1 MEDEAK
7 FDYKDFI
14 SKQKSYL
21 IAPAGYGKTHTIAE
35 CLKYTKGK
43 QLILTHTHAGVAS
56 IKEKIKKLNI
66 PYKNYK
72 VETISSYAQ
81 KYVFSFYKE
90 KLPEQEDKE
99 YFNFIIDKATELLK
113 IKLITRIVRN
123 TYTGLFVDEYQD
135 CTQRQ
140 HKFILALSDI
150 LPTHIVGD
158 PLQGIFGFKNEPI
171 INMED
176 KNEMGQF
183 LLNKTELKIPWRW
196 KKEEKYDLG
205 MVLKDIRGKLENN
218 EKIDLLLYK
227 NKIEVCKILE
237 YDKYDFCTIENR
249 YREKLKSFESEN
261 SLLII
266 DPESKNDNLR
276 KKLVKNYK
284 FFMMLEPIDNK
295 EFYKIAKIIDNI
307 NLNNFDKNIIE
318 VINILFYNI
327 SEWFNDKKIKNK
339 QKEKEKIIIEP
350 LIVKFNTLNTKIDF
364 NIISS
369 ILMDVKKL
377 PKVRCHRIEML
388 FSVCNALKI
397 AANKKITVYEAMVE
411 TRNIVRRIGRKIYGK
426 CIGTTLLTKGLEFDT
441 VAIIDAHKFKD
452 KKNFYVAI
460 TRACKRLI
468 VFSESMELNPYSE

>member
-1 MEDEAK
+1 MESDNE
-7 FDYKDFI
+7 FNIQDFI

-35 CLKYTKGK
+35 CLKYTDGK

-56 IKEKIKKLNI
+56 IKEKINKLNI
-66 PYKNYK
+66 PHKNYK
-72 VETISSYAQ
+72 VETISSFAQ
-81 KYVFSFYKE
+81 KYVFAFHTG
-90 KLPEQEDKE
+90 KLPKQDDKE
-99 YFNFIIDKATELLK
+99 YFSFIIDKATELLK
-113 IKLITRIVRN
+113 IKLISNIVKI

-135 CTQRQ
+135 CTQKQ
-140 HKFILALSDI
+140 HKFILTLADI
-150 LPTHIVGD
+150 LPTHILGD
-158 PLQGIFGFKNEPI
+158 PLQGIFGFKNDPI
-171 INMED
+171 INMEE
-176 KNEMGQF
+176 KNEMREF
-183 LLNKTELKIPWRW
+183 LLNKTELETPWRW
-196 KKEEKYDLG
+196 KKEGKNDLG
-205 MVLKDIRGKLENN
+205 MALKDIRSKLEKN
-218 EKIDLLLYK
+218 EKIELFLYK
-227 NKIEVCKILE
+227 NIIETYKILE
-237 YDKYDFCTIENR
+237 YDKYDFNKIENI
-249 YREKLKSFESEN
+249 YREKLKNLDSEN

-307 NLNNFDKNIIE
+307 NLNNFDKNIID

-327 SEWFNDKKIKNK
+327 SDWFNDKKIKKK

-388 FSVCNALKI
+388 LSVCNALKI

-426 CIGTTLLTKGLEFDT
+426 YIGTTLLTKGLEFDT

-468 VFSESMELNPYSE
+468 IFSESMELNPYSE